1 MLINSVHKK
10 FKLAFDLL
18 MIQYVGILNPSGCS
32 LAYLWLTGTSKW
44 KWISTEYLSWV
55 RVSYDLEHIFFNIQA
70 FTSLKT
76 IQRTFSRGFG
86 RNFILDRPVWA
97 LHIWMLQFH
106 NILFVELLKLCGVD
120 GNCEFKREHFQ
131 FMPSA
136 SAVSYEVFQRWL
148 PLAVLPEAPGQRLLY
163 AQRGLLN
170 CETL

>member
-1 MLINSVHKK
+1 
-10 FKLAFDLL
+10 
-18 MIQYVGILNPSGCS
+18 
-32 LAYLWLTGTSKW
+32 
-44 KWISTEYLSWV
+44 
-55 RVSYDLEHIFFNIQA
+55 
-70 FTSLKT
+70 
-76 IQRTFSRGFG
+76 
-86 RNFILDRPVWA
+86 
-97 LHIWMLQFH
+97 MLQFH

-136 SAVSYEVFQRWL
+136 SAVSYEVFQGWL